1 MLSTRNPTLA
11 GHLLTNFD
19 ALFNIANM
27 LTASLCLSASFG
39 FDERA
44 AAWCL
49 VMFLTFVLVVLGDST
64 MSDADFKIRGY
75 GYLFSIVLFL
85 SVLVMDAGH
94 LFKDTKTIVL
104 AWGTD
109 GVWLTTAEAI
119 ANTTLTG
126 EAPWD
131 VTRHTYARSVTV
143 TRLVLCVVYFY
154 TEFRSSNT
162 IGECSILRNSARRTV
177 GGAHFSL
184 NEPSTRGGGVPP
196 NDDHAECEFDELR
209 LGEATEKAIE
219 PLGKDDEVVAL
230 MPAKEF
236 VVHHG
241 PKRTV
246 LFWFCQDAEMTKKV
260 NEFLEG
266 VKVFTAYLI
275 LLPFPVV
282 VLAMTETVDVVPYEL
297 TWLIILALPDA
308 LRKLFK
314 LNTEAVGLVLR
325 ELDFWVPFVTMCLG
339 LLFASVSFGHDG
351 AAVLFLALLALQYTV
366 NILLGKHKAL
376 FHDQTKGRSHFSPRT
391 TRSRCGPGDTCDKQ
405 HVGIGAQ
412 IHQRAAFDE
421 LVRYLADVRPVPA
434 SGKPSVSLPPHVQ

>member
-1 MLSTRNPTLA
+1 
-11 GHLLTNFD
+11 
-19 ALFNIANM
+19 
-27 LTASLCLSASFG
+27 
-39 FDERA
+39 
-44 AAWCL
+44 
-49 VMFLTFVLVVLGDST
+49 
-64 MSDADFKIRGY
+64 
-75 GYLFSIVLFL
+75 
-85 SVLVMDAGH
+85 
-94 LFKDTKTIVL
+94 
-104 AWGTD
+104 
-109 GVWLTTAEAI
+109 
-119 ANTTLTG
+119 
-126 EAPWD
+126 
-131 VTRHTYARSVTV
+131 
-143 TRLVLCVVYFY
+143 
-154 TEFRSSNT
+154 
-162 IGECSILRNSARRTV
+162 V

-266 VKVFTAYLI
+266 EPRVGLFSIRSTPPTHVYHHNYTHVRTILGVKVFTAYLI
-275 LLPFPVV
+275 LLPFPVA

-297 TWLIILALPDA
+297 VWLIILALPDA

-339 LLFASVSFGHDG
+339 LLCASVSFGHDG
-351 AAVLFLALLALQYTV
+351 AAVLFLTLVALQYTV

-376 FHDQTKGRSHFSPRT
+376 FHDQMKGRSHFPPRT
-391 TRSRCGPGDTCDKQ
+391 TRSRCRPGDTCDKQ

-412 IHQRAAFDE
+412 IRQRAAFDE